1 VSLGEVR
8 SGQKRTEEVKMAK
21 IKIEVTYELE
31 VEDPTAY
38 DNAWEILELVIDSE
52 PQEIRVAEVSNV

>member
-8 SGQKRTEEVKMAK
+8 SGQKRTEEVK